1 MDLDHLTSQLTGRLD
16 ELEANLRDRLPVDRF
31 TAPDPVIRTTWPRR
45 LLWAAVGFAAGTAA
59 AYLADPERGRARRT
73 ELQQRLQ
80 SSTSHLADTA
90 TKRADHAAGQARGV
104 AAEAGRAVTPQDVPD
119 DPKTLEARVK
129 SEVFGARDDVDKVV
143 LRVDAPG
150 TVAVKGTVPTPVAER
165 ELLAQI
171 AEVEGVQQVDSEL
184 TVSAG

>member
-1 MDLDHLTSQLTGRLD
+1 MDLDHLTSQVTDRLD
-16 ELEANLRDRLPVDRF
+16 TLESTLRDQLSLDRF
-31 TAPDPVIRTTWPRR
+31 TPTTVVRTTWPRR
-45 LLWAAVGFAAGTAA
+45 LLWTAVGFAAGTAA

-80 SSTSHLADTA
+80 STTSDLADTTA
-90 TKRADHAAGQARGV
+90 KRADHAAGQARGV
-104 AAEAGRAVTPQDVPD
+104 AAGAANAMTPQDVPD

-129 SEVFGARDDVDKVV
+129 SQVFGARDDVDKVV
-143 LRVDAPG
+143 LRVDEPG

-171 AEVEGVQQVDSEL
+171 AEVEGVKQVDSEL
-184 TVSAG
+184 SVAAG